1 MRTPQE
7 RILIVENDPETGDV
21 IGRQTLQ
28 PLGYRVQVVVAAA
41 QAIQEAARFAPD
53 VIIANLNLPGLSGK
67 DLLVALSSQGI
78 EVPVIVIATKEL
90 ESDVIQAF
98 RLGAVDYLR
107 WPVREAEVVSA
118 VERAL
123 KQVRSKSERET
134 LSRQLKQTNLE
145 LQRRVRE
152 LTTIFAVGKA
162 VTSAIDQS
170 VLFDKIVEGAV
181 YITEADCGWLLLRDE
196 RVRTFILVATRNLSK
211 SISDKL
217 NQPWDDGISSLVA
230 MSGEALSIH
239 GDPLQRF
246 KVAKLGQSVLVVPV
260 KVNKEVV
267 GLMVVVRKSAQPFG
281 ASNQALLEAVAD
293 YASISLVNVRLFKAL
308 EDRARTMQQTA
319 ESSQVSERIKDELL
333 QNLSQELRAPLTAA
347 MGSVDL
353 LAANRNRNLNE
364 EQVENTRIAQDRLRQ
379 LADILELMTS
389 TQQAEIPKQRMVSDL
404 NDMARQAI
412 TRYQR
417 LAHQGG
423 LTLFTELSA
432 KPVAAYANP
441 VQIAKVLEGLLS
453 NAIKYSPQGGQITV
467 RVERTPD
474 GQARLSVQDQGA
486 GIDPKRLPN
495 IFDRTAQSD
504 SASSHRFGG
513 LGISLALSKEIVN
526 AHGGKIWVESKP
538 SEGTIFHIMLS
549 SPS

>member
-7 RILIVENDPETGDV
+7 RILIVENDPEIGDL

-28 PLGYRVQVVVAAA
+28 PLGYRVQNVAAAA
-41 QAIQEAARFAPD
+41 QAFQEAVRFAPD
-53 VIIANLNLPGLSGK
+53 VIIADLNLPGLSGK

-78 EVPVIVIATKEL
+78 EVPVIVIAPKEM

-98 RLGAVDYLR
+98 RLGASDYLR

-118 VERAL
+118 VERVL
-123 KQVRSKSERET
+123 KQVRTKSDREA
-134 LSRQLKQTNLE
+134 LSRQLKQTNQE

-170 VLFDKIVEGAV
+170 ALFDKIVEGAV

-196 RVRTFILVATRNLSK
+196 RAKNFILGACRNLPK
-211 SISDKL
+211 TISEKL

-230 MSGEALSIH
+230 LSGEALSVH

-308 EDRARTMQQTA
+308 EDRARSMQQIA
-319 ESSQVSERIKDELL
+319 ESSQISERIKDELL
-333 QNLSQELRAPLTAA
+333 QNLSEELRAPLTAV
-347 MGSVDL
+347 MGSIDL
-353 LAANRNRNLNE
+353 LADGQNRNLNQ
-364 EQVENTRIAQDRLRQ
+364 EQLENAHIAQEKLRQ
-379 LADILELMTS
+379 LVDILNLMTS
-389 TQQAEIPKQRMVSDL
+389 TQQADNSKQHSVADL
-404 NDMARQAI
+404 NDIARQAI
-412 TRYQR
+412 TRFQR
-417 LAHQGG
+417 LANQGG
-423 LTLFTELSA
+423 LTFFTELSA
-432 KPVAAYANP
+432 KPIVAYASP
-441 VQIAKVLEGLLS
+441 AQITKVLEGLLS

-467 RVERTPD
+467 RVERVPD
-474 GQARLSVQDQGA
+474 GQAHLSVQDRGP
-486 GIDPKRLPN
+486 GIDPKRLPV
-495 IFDRTAQSD
+495 IFDRTYQSD
-504 SASSHRFGG
+504 SRMSHRFGG

-526 AHGGKIWVESKP
+526 AQSGKIWVESKP
-538 SEGTIFHIMLS
+538 GEGSIFHVMLT

>member
-41 QAIQEAARFAPD
+41 QAIQESVRFAPD

-67 DLLVALSSQGI
+67 DLLVAISSQGI
-78 EVPVIVIATKEL
+78 DVPVIVIAPKEL

-118 VERAL
+118 VERVL

-134 LSRQLKQTNLE
+134 LSRQLKQTNQE

-152 LTTIFAVGKA
+152 LTTIFAIGKA
-162 VTSAIDQS
+162 VTSAIKQS

-196 RVRTFILVATRNLSK
+196 PAKTFVLVACRNLPK
-211 SISDKL
+211 SIAEKI

-230 MSGEALSIH
+230 LSGEALSIH

-260 KVNKEVV
+260 KVSKAVV
-267 GLMVVVRKSAQPFG
+267 GLMVVVRKSTQPFG

-308 EDRARTMQQTA
+308 EERARSMQQTA

-333 QNLSQELRAPLTAA
+333 QTLSQELRAPLTAA
-347 MGSVDL
+347 MGSIDL
-353 LAANRNRNLNE
+353 LADSRSRNFNAEQIENL
-364 EQVENTRIAQDRLRQ
+364 RIAQDRLRQ

-389 TQQAEIPKQRMVSDL
+389 TQQSEPPKQRMVADL
-404 NDMARQAI
+404 NNMARQAI
-412 TRYQR
+412 TRFQR

-432 KPVAAYANP
+432 KPVVAHANP
-441 VQIAKVLEGLLS
+441 AQLTKVLEGLLS
-453 NAIKYSPQGGQITV
+453 NAIKYSPEGGQITV
-467 RVERTPD
+467 RVDRTPD
-474 GQARLSVQDQGA
+474 GQAHLSVQDKGA

-495 IFDRTAQSD
+495 IFDRTYQSD
-504 SASSHRFGG
+504 SATSHRFGG
-513 LGISLALSKEIVN
+513 LGIGLALSKEIVN

-538 SEGTIFHIMLS
+538 AEGAVFHILLS
-549 SPS
+549 SSS

>member
-1 MRTPQE
+1 MAPPQE
-7 RILIVENDPETGDV
+7 RILIVENDPDTADL

-28 PLGYRVQVVVAAA
+28 PLGYRVQVVAAAA
-41 QAIQEAARFAPD
+41 QAFQEAVRFAPD
-53 VIIANLNLPGLSGK
+53 VIVANLNLPGLSGK

-78 EVPVIVIATKEL
+78 EVPVIVIATKEM
-90 ESDVIQAF
+90 EGDVIQAF
-98 RLGAVDYLR
+98 RLGAADYLR

-118 VERAL
+118 VERVL
-123 KQVRSKSERET
+123 KQVRSKSERES
-134 LSRQLKQTNLE
+134 LSRQLKQTNQE

-152 LTTIFAVGKA
+152 LTTIFAIGKA
-162 VTSAIDQS
+162 VTSTTDQN

-196 RVRTFILVATRNLSK
+196 RVKAFLLGACRNMPK
-211 SISDKL
+211 SVSEKL

-230 MSGEALSIH
+230 LSGEALSIH

-260 KVNKEVV
+260 KVNKDVV

-308 EDRARTMQQTA
+308 EERARSMQQTA
-319 ESSQVSERIKDELL
+319 ESSQMSERIKDELL
-333 QNLSQELRAPLTAA
+333 QNLSQELRPPLTAA
-347 MGSVDL
+347 MGSIDL
-353 LAANRNRNLNE
+353 LADNRNRNLNE
-364 EQVENTRIAQDRLRQ
+364 EQIENMRVAQERLRQ

-389 TQQAEIPKQRMVSDL
+389 TQQGDVPKQRTMADL
-404 NDMARQAI
+404 NDMVRQAV
-412 TRYQR
+412 TRFQR
-417 LAHQGG
+417 LANQGG
-423 LTLFTELSA
+423 LTFFTELST
-432 KPVAAYANP
+432 KPVLAYANP
-441 VQIAKVLEGLLS
+441 SQILKVLEGLLS
-453 NAIKYSPQGGQITV
+453 NAIKFSPQGGQISV
-467 RVERTPD
+467 RVERAPD
-474 GQARLSVQDQGA
+474 GMAHLSVGDHGP
-486 GIDPKRLPN
+486 GIDQKRLPN
-495 IFDRTAQSD
+495 IFDRTYQSD
-504 SASSHRFGG
+504 TTSSHRFGG

-538 SEGTIFHIMLS
+538 GAGSTFNVALP

>member
-41 QAIQEAARFAPD
+41 QAIQEAVRFAPD
-53 VIIANLNLPGLSGK
+53 VIIANLDLPGLSGK
-67 DLLVALSSQGI
+67 DLLVAISSQGI
-78 EVPVIVIATKEL
+78 DVPVIVIAPKEL

-98 RLGAVDYLR
+98 RLGAADYLR

-118 VERAL
+118 VERVL

-134 LSRQLKQTNLE
+134 LSRQLKQTNQE

-152 LTTIFAVGKA
+152 LTTIFAIGKA
-162 VTSAIDQS
+162 VTSAIKQS

-196 RVRTFILVATRNLSK
+196 PAKTFLLVACRNLPK
-211 SISDKL
+211 SIAEKI

-230 MSGEALSIH
+230 LSGEALSIH

-246 KVAKLGQSVLVVPV
+246 KVALLGQSILVVPV
-260 KVNKEVV
+260 KVSKAVV

-308 EDRARTMQQTA
+308 EERARSMQQTA

-333 QNLSQELRAPLTAA
+333 QTLSQELRAPLTAA
-347 MGSVDL
+347 MGSIDL
-353 LAANRNRNLNE
+353 LADSRSRNFNE
-364 EQVENTRIAQDRLRQ
+364 EQIENLRIAQDRLRQ

-389 TQQAEIPKQRMVSDL
+389 TQQSEPPKQRMVADL
-404 NDMARQAI
+404 NDIARQAI
-412 TRYQR
+412 TRFQR

-432 KPVAAYANP
+432 KPVVVHANP
-441 VQIAKVLEGLLS
+441 AQLTKVLEGLLS

-467 RVERTPD
+467 RVDRTPD
-474 GQARLSVQDQGA
+474 GQAHLSVQDKGA

-495 IFDRTAQSD
+495 IFDRTYQSD
-504 SASSHRFGG
+504 SATSHRFGG
-513 LGISLALSKEIVN
+513 LGIGLALSKEIVN

-538 SEGTIFHIMLS
+538 AEGAVFHILLS
-549 SPS
+549 SSS

>member
-41 QAIQEAARFAPD
+41 QAIQEAVRFAPD
-53 VIIANLNLPGLSGK
+53 VILANLNLPGLSGK

-78 EVPVIVIATKEL
+78 EVPVIVIATKEQ
-90 ESDVIQAF
+90 EGDVIQAF
-98 RLGAVDYLR
+98 RLGAADYLR

-118 VERAL
+118 VERVL

-134 LSRQLKQTNLE
+134 LSRQLKQTNQE

-162 VTSAIDQS
+162 VTSVTDQNI
-170 VLFDKIVEGAV
+170 LFDKIVEGAV

-196 RVRTFILVATRNLSK
+196 RVRTFILGACRNLPK

-230 MSGEALSIH
+230 LSGEALSIH
-239 GDPLQRF
+239 GEPLRRF
-246 KVAKLGQSVLVVPV
+246 KVAKMGQSVLVVPV
-260 KVNKEVV
+260 KVNNEVV
-267 GLMVVVRKSAQPFG
+267 GLMVVVRKSAKPFG

-293 YASISLVNVRLFKAL
+293 YASISMVNVRLFKAL
-308 EDRARTMQQTA
+308 EERAHTMQQIA

-347 MGSVDL
+347 LGSVDL
-353 LAANRNRNLNE
+353 LADRQNRNLNE
-364 EQVENTRIAQDRLRQ
+364 EQVENIRIAQDRLRQ
-379 LADILELMTS
+379 LADILDLMTS
-389 TQQAEIPKQRMVSDL
+389 TQQMETPKQRIVTDL
-404 NDMARQAI
+404 NDMVRQAI
-412 TRYQR
+412 ARFQR

-423 LTLFTELSA
+423 LSLFTELSA
-432 KPVAAYANP
+432 RPVVAYANP
-441 VQIAKVLEGLLS
+441 AQITKVLESLLS
-453 NAIKYSPQGGQITV
+453 NAIKYIQQGGQITV
-467 RVERTPD
+467 RVERTSD
-474 GQARLSVQDQGA
+474 GQAHLSVQDNGP

-495 IFDRTAQSD
+495 LFESTSRSD
-504 SASSHRFGG
+504 TASSQRFGG
-513 LGISLALSKEIVN
+513 LGIGLALSKEIVT

-538 SEGTIFHIMLS
+538 GEGSIFHILLS